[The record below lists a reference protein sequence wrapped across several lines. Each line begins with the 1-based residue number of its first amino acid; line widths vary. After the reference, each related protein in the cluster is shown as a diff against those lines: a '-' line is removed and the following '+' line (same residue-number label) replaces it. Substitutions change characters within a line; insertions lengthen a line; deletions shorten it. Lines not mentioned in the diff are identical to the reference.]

1 MVKKVENFS
10 LSTDEKKFCVELAKR
25 SIRHSLM
32 NESPFSLAVSEVT
45 HLPEPLKK
53 KKASFVTLTKSGELR
68 GCMGHLNAILP
79 LYKDI
84 IDNAFAAAFSDPRF
98 EPLSAKEFSQI
109 NVEVSVLTTPVDFEF
124 KDSAELLK
132 SLVVGEDGLIISK
145 GWNTATFLPSVW
157 DELPKKED
165 FLSHLCIK
173 AGLSADDWKK
183 PGLKVQKY
191 KAIKAK

>member
-1 MVKKVENFS
+1 MVKKIENFS
-10 LSTDEKKFCVELAKR
+10 LSAEEKKLCVELAKR

-32 NESPFSLAVSEVT
+32 NETPFSLAISEVT
-45 HLPEPLKK
+45 NLPESLKK
-53 KKASFVTLTKSGELR
+53 KKACFVTLTKSKELR

-98 EPLSAKEFSQI
+98 DPLSAKEFSQI
-109 NVEVSVLTTPVDFEF
+109 KVEVSVLTTPTDFEF
-124 KDSAELLK
+124 KDSGELLK
-132 SLVVGEDGLIISK
+132 GIVPGEDGLIIAK

-165 FLSHLCIK
+165 FLSNLCIK
-173 AGLSADDWKK
+173 AGLTAEDWKK